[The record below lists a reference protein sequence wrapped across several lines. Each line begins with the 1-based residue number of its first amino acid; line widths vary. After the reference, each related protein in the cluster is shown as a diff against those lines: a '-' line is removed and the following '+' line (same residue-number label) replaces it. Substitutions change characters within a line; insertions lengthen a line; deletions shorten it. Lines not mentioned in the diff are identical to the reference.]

1 MQANSVIN
9 NLSHIHNKQPWLVM
23 NAAQKF
29 TLVNSTHPD
38 ISHFYTFE
46 ASDTKQTPVAIPD
59 GCIDLLFDCDGDTPN
74 AEVFGTPLEAMKI
87 ELITDHRYFG
97 IRYQPGVMPDFLNIS
112 AEELTSNHYKLS
124 DLISDSNQLVDK
136 ITQQSNFSIQVAG
149 FNQFMNKKAHRQHS
163 PVTALIIH
171 EINKRQGNV
180 KIKDLEEMTGFS
192 NRTLQRKFQ
201 ENMGMSP
208 KTYSRIVRCQSAI
221 YKINHDDK
229 TTVLDLAF
237 DLGFT
242 DQPHFLKEFK
252 KLVSTTPLH
261 YQTKVKHESY
271 LKKIDYM

>member
-1 MQANSVIN
+1 MQANSLIN

-29 TLVNSTHPD
+29 TIVNSTHPD

-46 ASDTKQTPVAIPD
+46 AGDIKQTPVAVPD
-59 GCIDLLFDCDGDTPN
+59 GCIDLLFDCDSETPN

-87 ELITDHRYFG
+87 DLIPDHRYFG
-97 IRYQPGVMPDFLNIS
+97 VRYQSGVMPDFLNIS
-112 AEELTSNHYKLS
+112 AGELANNHYNLN
-124 DLISDSNQLVDK
+124 DLLPESNQLVEK
-136 ITQQSNFSIQVAG
+136 INKQQDFAIQVEV
-149 FNQFMNKKAHRQHS
+149 FNQFMNKKMQRKHA
-163 PVTALIIH
+163 PITAFLIN

-180 KIKDLEEMTGFS
+180 KIKDLEDITGFS
-192 NRTLQRKFQ
+192 IRTLQRKFH

-208 KTYSRIVRCQSAI
+208 KTFSRIVRCQSAI
-221 YKINHDDK
+221 YKINHDENM
-229 TTVLDLAF
+229 TFLDLSF

-261 YQTKVKHESY
+261 YQTKVKHDSY
-271 LKKIDYM
+271 LKKIDCI

>member
-1 MQANSVIN
+1 MQVNSVIN

-29 TLVNSTHPD
+29 TLINSTHPD
-38 ISHFYTFE
+38 ISHFYTFQ
-46 ASDTKQTPVAIPD
+46 AGDTKQTPVAIPD
-59 GCIDLLFDCDGDTPN
+59 GCIDLLFDCDTAK
-74 AEVFGTPLEAMKI
+74 AEVFGTPLEAMTVD
-87 ELITDHRYFG
+87 LITDHRYFG
-97 IRYQPGVMPDFLNIS
+97 VRYQSGVMPDFLNIS
-112 AEELTSNHYKLS
+112 AGDLADHHYNLN
-124 DLISDSNQLVDK
+124 DLVPDSNQLVEQ
-136 ITQQSNFSIQVAG
+136 INQQQNFSIQVEI
-149 FNQFMNKKAHRQHS
+149 FNQFMNKKMQRKHS
-163 PVTALIIH
+163 PLTTLIIH

-180 KIKDLEEMTGFS
+180 KIKYLEEITGFS
-192 NRTLQRKFQ
+192 IRTLQRKFQ

-229 TTVLDLAF
+229 MTFLDLAF

-271 LKKIDYM
+271 LKKIDYI

>member
-29 TLVNSTHPD
+29 TLVGSTHPD

-59 GCIDLLFDCDGDTPN
+59 GCIDLLFDCNSETEN
-74 AEVFGTPLEAMKI
+74 AEVFGSPLEATKI
-87 ELITDHRYFG
+87 DLIADHRYFG
-97 IRYQPGVMPDFLNIS
+97 VRYQPGVIPDFLNIS
-112 AEELTSNHYKLS
+112 AGELTDHHYNLN
-124 DLISDSNQLVDK
+124 DLIPNSNQLVEQ
-136 ITQQSNFSIQVAG
+136 INQQQDFAIQVEI
-149 FNQFMNKKAHRQHS
+149 FNQFMKKKIQRKHS
-163 PVTALIIH
+163 PLTTLLIH

-180 KIKDLEEMTGFS
+180 KIKDLEEITGVS
-192 NRTLQRKFQ
+192 IRTLQRKFH

-221 YKINHDDK
+221 YKINHDRNV
-229 TTVLDLAF
+229 TFLDLSF

-252 KLVSTTPLH
+252 KLISTTPLH

-271 LKKIDYM
+271 LKKIDYI

>member
-1 MQANSVIN
+1 MLANLVKN
-9 NLSHIHNKQPWLVM
+9 NLTNIHNKQPWLVM

-46 ASDTKQTPVAIPD
+46 ASNIKQTPVAIPD
-59 GCIDLLFDCDGDTPN
+59 GCIDLLFDCDSEMPT
-74 AEVFGTPLEAMKI
+74 AEVFGSPLEAMKI
-87 ELITDHRYFG
+87 ELIADHRYFG
-97 IRYQPGVMPDFLNIS
+97 VRYQSGVMPDFLNIS
-112 AEELTSNHYKLS
+112 AVELADNHYNLN
-124 DLISDSNQLVDK
+124 DLLPESNQLVET
-136 ITQQSNFSIQVAG
+136 INQQQDFSIQVDI
-149 FNQFMNKKAHRQHS
+149 FNQFMNKKMQREQS
-163 PVTALIIH
+163 PLTALIIY

-180 KIKDLEEMTGFS
+180 KIKELEEITGVS
-192 NRTLQRKFQ
+192 IRTLQRKFQ

-208 KTYSRIVRCQSAI
+208 KTYSRIIRCQSAI

-229 TTVLDLAF
+229 VTLLDLAF

-271 LKKIDYM
+271 LNKIDYI